1 MYKVMILIQSF
12 FTYVFFASVITGLI
26 YTLALSLTGEVSF
39 LLFLIGSASAV
50 ISMMIEEVKLQLD
63 NKRLWDSFKP
73 SVE

>member
-1 MYKVMILIQSF
+1 MILIQSF